1 MNTSEHNLQVN
12 SSSKVP
18 ITISNIAAVSFVHQ
32 LTDFE
37 RRHGNCAPNCILTFY
52 YKRTLLSSFIFLNA
66 SLEIFEIHLLF
77 FLRFFSDLVIPANE
91 ADEDPSHTRNS
102 STTSQASVGY
112 SSQNSG
118 TGNSQPGHSRQ
129 SSSGG
134 ESSHGR

>member
-1 MNTSEHNLQVN
+1 MQNTKTLFYLWTD
-12 SSSKVP
+12 SKFV
-18 ITISNIAAVSFVHQ
+18 ISF
-32 LTDFE
+32 
-37 RRHGNCAPNCILTFY
+37 
-52 YKRTLLSSFIFLNA
+52 FLNA
-66 SLEIFEIHLLF
+66 FSLEIFKINQLF
-77 FLRFFSDLVIPANE
+77 FLPFFSDLVIPANE

>member
-1 MNTSEHNLQVN
+1 MVHRSAENVMKIYKSKIIQNT
-12 SSSKVP
+12 K
-18 ITISNIAAVSFVHQ
+18 T
-32 LTDFE
+32 
-37 RRHGNCAPNCILTFY
+37 
-52 YKRTLLSSFIFLNA
+52 
-66 SLEIFEIHLLF
+66 LF
-77 FLRFFSDLVIPANE
+77 FMMNRVTPIIIFSPLFSDLVIPANE